1 MDSTQ
6 KRYYW
11 IKLKDSFIT
20 SDAVDFLMAQPNGAE
35 YVVLYQML
43 CLKTVNTNGELA
55 RQIGEI
61 IIPYDIEKIQR
72 DTKFFKLDTIR
83 VALELYKRLGLVYE
97 QENGILK
104 ITDFSNLVG
113 GEVSSA
119 KRVREHRERKRLKQ
133 EQERELLALHCNG
146 ESNTRVTQEKEI
158 RDKRI
163 DIRDKDIYLKDNI
176 CSNQKK
182 SQKETQVK
190 RFVPPTLSEVEAYCK
205 ERNSNVNAKVF
216 FDYFTEGGWCDSKG
230 NKVRNWKQKLITW
243 EKHQQTD
250 TKQEPACE
258 YDFSKYQI

>member
-113 GEVSSA
+113 SETAWAEKKRKHRA
-119 KRVREHRERKRLKQ
+119 KIAGKA
-133 EQERELLALHCNG
+133 ELLVDNVLDNVQDDF
-146 ESNTRVTQEKEI
+146 RQEKEI
-158 RDKRI
+158 RDKRL

-182 SQKETQVK
+182 SQNETRAN
-190 RFVPPTLSEVEAYCK
+190 RFIAPTLSEIEAYCK

-250 TKQEPACE
+250 KKQSPPCE
-258 YDFSKYQI
+258 YDFSKYQL